1 MEQDKHFAEKR
12 HKHSIA
18 GSTML
23 QMKLTKLLNELSLT
37 HQINLDKTLDLSM
50 NSNKER
56 KIT

>member
-18 GSTML
+18 GNTTL

-37 HQINLDKTLDLSM
+37 Q
-50 NSNKER
+50 
-56 KIT
+56 